1 LEDPSFPMGN
11 SHTWHGQA
19 SPPSTPIGSSST
31 EPEYLGLVAY
41 SASHGKLMLYYLL
54 SLLTIGILP
63 LLCHWFPQWATY
75 LSRSKCPELYQADY
89 LLIQGLDGRFSE
101 VRVDRISRPASEQ
114 GSHWLICFEY
124 RKQRYYYYESS
135 DCFRVRMALE

>member
-1 LEDPSFPMGN
+1 MEN
-11 SHTWHGQA
+11 SHSWHGDIA
-19 SPPSTPIGSSST
+19 SPSHPTGSSSN
-31 EPEYLGLVAY
+31 EPEYLNVVAY
-41 SASHGKLMLYYLL
+41 SHSTGKLMLYYLL
-54 SLLTIGILP
+54 SLLTVGILP

-75 LSRSKCPELYQADY
+75 LSRSKCSELYQADY

-101 VRVDRISRPASEQ
+101 VRVNRISRPASER

-135 DCFRVRMALE
+135 DSFQV